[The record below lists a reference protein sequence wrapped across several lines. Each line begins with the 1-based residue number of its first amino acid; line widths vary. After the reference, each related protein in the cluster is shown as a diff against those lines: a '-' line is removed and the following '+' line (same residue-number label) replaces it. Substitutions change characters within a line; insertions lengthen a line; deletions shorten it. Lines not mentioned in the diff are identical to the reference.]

1 MNFSHEKQPGK
12 NLTGITVVIV
22 LHALVGWAIVSGLAT
37 RMVADV
43 KQAVEAEIIEEVKP
57 PPPKEIPPPPPP
69 PEMKAP
75 PPPFIPP
82 VEVNVQQ
89 PPPVQNTISQST
101 NVAPPSKD
109 LARPA
114 PPAPAAKPA
123 PGPVTVAA
131 VVDFNTCARPEYP
144 KNSLRNEETGVTQL
158 QFLIG
163 ADGSVKE
170 SKLQKSSGFRDLD
183 RAAQNALSRCRF
195 KPGMANGVAQE
206 SWTNVQYVWTLE

>member
-1 MNFSHEKQPGK
+1 
-12 NLTGITVVIV
+12 V
-22 LHALVGWAIVSGLAT
+22 
-37 RMVADV
+37 
-43 KQAVEAEIIEEVKP
+43 
-57 PPPKEIPPPPPP
+57 
-69 PEMKAP
+69 
-75 PPPFIPP
+75 
-82 VEVNVQQ
+82 
-89 PPPVQNTISQST
+89 
-101 NVAPPSKD
+101 SKD

-123 PGPVTVAA
+123 AGPVTVAA

>member
-37 RMVADV
+37 RMVTNV

-89 PPPVQNTISQST
+89 PPPAQST
-101 NVAPPSKD
+101 ITNATTVKPTTTDIRPQPPQQ
-109 LARPA
+109 
-114 PPAPAAKPA
+114 PAAKPA
-123 PGPVTVAA
+123 AGPVTVAA

-163 ADGSVKE
+163 ADGAVKE
-170 SKLQKSSGFRDLD
+170 SKLSKSSGFRDLD